1 LIRVAERRDPVN
13 AISIMYVNDHLES
26 LRAEA
31 QQHRAASLAERRS
44 LRDRI
49 ASVASELRRSLGS
62 EAPGTTV
69 PKLKNYPYG
78 G

>member
-1 LIRVAERRDPVN
+1 MNAVA
-13 AISIMYVNDHLES
+13 IIYVNEHLES

-49 ASVASELRRSLGS
+49 ASLTSELRRSLGS
-62 EAPGTTV
+62 EATGPTV